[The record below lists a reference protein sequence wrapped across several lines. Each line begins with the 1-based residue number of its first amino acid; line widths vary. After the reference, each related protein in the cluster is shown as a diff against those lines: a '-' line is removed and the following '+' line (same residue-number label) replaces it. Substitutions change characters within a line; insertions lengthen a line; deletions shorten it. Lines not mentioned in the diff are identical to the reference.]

1 MNKITEPL
9 AVSQFKFKCRLL
21 AIDIDGTLV
30 NSRDE
35 LAPDT
40 QAALMRVGSAGI
52 HVVLATGR
60 RYSRTLYLVEPLGI
74 NVPLITASGAL
85 IKDAKDHRTLFQASF
100 DPSLLRQVL
109 AIIDRC
115 GYDPLLCADTF
126 TEGFD
131 FYLARAKV
139 RTSELQ
145 EYVDLNP
152 NDGRI
157 WPNLIAEPPPGVFA
171 VFTMGTKD
179 QMLILEQILHGSL
192 SGRLSTHVLRSPRYR
207 GFLVEI
213 TPAGVSKWSAVKRL
227 AEGWGIDETSIC
239 AVGDDVNDIPMIR
252 AAGLGVA
259 MGNALAEVK
268 AAADRIA
275 PTHDENGLVQVVE
288 WLLE

>member
-1 MNKITEPL
+1 MHTKCDCFST
-9 AVSQFKFKCRLL
+9 QDFKCRLL

-35 LAPDT
+35 LTSDT
-40 QAALMRVGSAGI
+40 QEALIRAGRAGI
-52 HVVLATGR
+52 HIVLATGR
-60 RYSRTLYLVEPLGI
+60 RYSRTLHFVEPLGI
-74 NVPLITASGAL
+74 DVPLITATGAL
-85 IKDAKDHRTLFQASF
+85 IKDPKDHRTLFQSII
-100 DPSLLRQVL
+100 DSHLLRQVL
-109 AIIDRC
+109 AIIDLC

-126 TEGFD
+126 AQGFD
-131 FYLARAKV
+131 FYNARAKV
-139 RTSELQ
+139 GTTELQ
-145 EYVDLNP
+145 EYLDLNP

-157 WPNLIAEPPPGVFA
+157 WPNLIADPPPGVFS

-179 QMLILEQILHGSL
+179 QMLILEQILHGKL

-213 TPAGVSKWSAVKRL
+213 TPAGVSKWSGVRRL
-227 AEGWGIDETSIC
+227 AESWGIEEASIC

-268 AAADRIA
+268 AAADIVA
-275 PTHDENGLVQVVE
+275 PTHDENGLVQVVQ